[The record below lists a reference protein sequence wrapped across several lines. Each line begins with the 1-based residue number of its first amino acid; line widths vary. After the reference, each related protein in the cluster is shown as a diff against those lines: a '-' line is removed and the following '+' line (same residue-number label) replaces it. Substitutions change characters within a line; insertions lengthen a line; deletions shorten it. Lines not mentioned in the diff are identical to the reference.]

1 MRITVPFSPGY
12 TFWSPRV
19 HSHGEKLCVV
29 HEGKEYTR
37 WEESL
42 QISAKH
48 KKIVRVEVT
57 LWKTGEPR
65 FRYWAVAVESP
76 LLDPVLRGSASLVD
90 PHSGFSTES
99 DAIASARHWR
109 DTEQTEFFGGQI
121 EAFDEGQFDE

>member
-19 HSHGEKLCVV
+19 RSHGEKLCVV

-48 KKIVRVEVT
+48 KEIVRVEIT
-57 LWKTGEPR
+57 LSKTGEPH
-65 FRYWAVAVESP
+65 FRYRAVDVGCLSP
-76 LLDPVLRGSASLVD
+76 SLATFVD

-99 DAIASARHWR
+99 DAIAFARHWR

-121 EAFDEGQFDE
+121 EAFEEGQFDE